1 MRKIIL
7 VGGALDGQTREV
19 ATPLPPVLRLHPEM
33 EAPKISSGGMPSKH
47 SSTLRIHTYI
57 KQNLLIKNHQ
67 PVPKGYP
74 FPVKDRKMVDID
86 YYLSA
91 EIGEVAGIHSLFI
104 QALEQ
109 YKSNE

>member
-1 MRKIIL
+1 MRKVIL
-7 VGGALDGQTREV
+7 IGGALDGQTRQV
-19 ATPLPPVLRLHPEM
+19 ATPLPQVIRLHPEM
-33 EAPKISSGGMPSKH
+33 EAPKIASGGMPSKA
-47 SSTLRIHTYI
+47 SSTLRMHTYI

-67 PVPKGYP
+67 PVPKGYH
-74 FPVKDRKMVDID
+74 FHHTDRTMVDID

-91 EIGEVAGIHSLFI
+91 EIGEVDGIHSLFI

>member
-7 VGGALDGQTREV
+7 VGGALDGQTRQV
-19 ATPLPPVLRLHPEM
+19 ATPLPQVLRLHPEM
-33 EAPKISSGGMPSKH
+33 EAPKVYNGGMPSKS
-47 SSTLRIHTYI
+47 SSTLRMHTYI

-74 FPVKDRKMVDID
+74 SHIKDRTMVDID

-91 EIGEVAGIHSLFI
+91 EIGEVDGIHSLFI

-109 YKSNE
+109 YKANE